1 MTRDATGNVRKKFLT
16 PTKLENVSTYY
27 LHTSTPHRKTSM
39 LGALRNQKCPGRGM
53 GGGGGGGVVSVQ
65 REGLNLVVLYG
76 NIERDF
82 PMSCLHT
89 HFTRVD
95 DPGGGSGVDK

>member
-53 GGGGGGGVVSVQ
+53 GGGGRGRCGERSERRLEFGGIVRQ
-65 REGLNLVVLYG
+65 YRERLSHEL
-76 NIERDF
+76 
-82 PMSCLHT
+82 SSHALHT
-89 HFTRVD
+89 
-95 DPGGGSGVDK
+95 SG

>member
-1 MTRDATGNVRKKFLT
+1 M
-16 PTKLENVSTYY
+16 
-27 LHTSTPHRKTSM
+27 
-39 LGALRNQKCPGRGM
+39 
-53 GGGGGGGVVSVQ
+53 VSVQ

-95 DPGGGSGVDK
+95 DPGGGGGGGLISNVSSLWSI